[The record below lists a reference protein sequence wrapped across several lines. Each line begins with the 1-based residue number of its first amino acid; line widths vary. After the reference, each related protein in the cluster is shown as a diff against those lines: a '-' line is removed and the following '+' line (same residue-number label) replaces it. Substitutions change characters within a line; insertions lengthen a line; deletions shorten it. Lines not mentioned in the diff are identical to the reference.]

1 MLAKD
6 GVLQLLG
13 KLLTGAIAG
22 VVLCVSGCASGPA
35 PADHFYRLDV
45 ASDKASPGACRLP
58 GTLQVDRFQS
68 DALTDG
74 RQLVYQKDPS
84 SPELGRYAFHLW
96 VSPVSE
102 LLSQDLASYL
112 GERGV
117 ATRVM
122 TSGTS
127 IAPDYTIRGRVV
139 KVQHTLG
146 PKAAAVLELQLTLT
160 DDRQRKVLLHKAYS
174 ASQPAKSVADAA
186 KAFGE
191 EAQGIFGEFVADC
204 ASRMGGGG
212 SSAE

>member
-1 MLAKD
+1 MLTKD
-6 GVLQLLG
+6 GVSRGLG
-13 KLLTGAIAG
+13 RFLVTAVAG
-22 VVLCVSGCASGPA
+22 LALCVSGCASGPA
-35 PADHFYRLDV
+35 PSDHFYRLEV

-58 GTLQVDRFQS
+58 GTLQVDRFEA

-74 RQLVYQKDPS
+74 RQLVYKKDPS

-102 LLSQDLASYL
+102 LLSQALARYL

-122 TSGTS
+122 TSGAS
-127 IAPDYTIRGRVV
+127 ITPDYTVRGRVV

-146 PKAAAVLELQLTLT
+146 SKAAAVLELQLTLT

-174 ASQPAKSVADAA
+174 ASQPADSVAEAA

-191 EAQGIFGEFVADC
+191 EAYSIFGEFVADC
-204 ASRMGGGG
+204 GSRMGGGG
-212 SSAE
+212 TSAE

>member
-1 MLAKD
+1 MARVGKASGRGRCRCSALRFGLCFRTRAAGSLLSLGCRFGQ
-6 GVLQLLG
+6 GVPGCLP
-13 KLLTGAIAG
+13 IARNASSG
-22 VVLCVSGCASGPA
+22 PLSSGCADRWPPTG
-35 PADHFYRLDV
+35 
-45 ASDKASPGACRLP
+45 LP
-58 GTLQVDRFQS
+58 
-68 DALTDG
+68 
-74 RQLVYQKDPS
+74 KDPS

-96 VSPVSE
+96 VSPVSD

-127 IAPDYTIRGRVV
+127 IAPDYTVRGRVV
-139 KVQHTLG
+139 KMQHTLG

-174 ASQPAKSVADAA
+174 ASQPANSVADAA

-204 ASRMGGGG
+204 SSRMGGGG